1 MQPEKVYELTERFS
15 YIKLRFFFRL
25 QQDGHFPPFK
35 GSLWHGWL
43 GHMIKG
49 TPSLYQLLYGNHANQ
64 QPKPYQI
71 QTDGNRQEF
80 WQRGDIV
87 SFDLILL
94 GAACQAAE
102 HLVASLV
109 RSPCLPL
116 GIQKVPITIHS
127 IATITPFGLQPGI
140 QNGLLSDWLR
150 PKQVSIWHEVAL
162 QLESP
167 LRMKYQGNIVKKGPV
182 PLLFLIEQI
191 ARRFALI
198 THYWVD
204 DDEHLLSGI
213 PLAIPALGENQ
224 QSGTSVRF
232 EDWQRFSVRQGEQ
245 LPFGGLIGQL
255 CYQGDIAPA
264 IPWLQIGQQLQ
275 VGGKTTFGLGCYS
288 LIA

>member
-1 MQPEKVYELTERFS
+1 MLPQEIYEVTERFS
-15 YIKLRFFFRL
+15 YLRLRFYIRL
-25 QQDGHFPPFK
+25 QQDGRLPPFK

-49 TPSLYQLLYGNHANQ
+49 APPLYQLLYGNHAVQ

-71 QTDGNRQEF
+71 QTDGNRQEL
-80 WQRGDIV
+80 WQQDDIV
-87 SFDLILL
+87 SFDLVLL

-102 HLVASLV
+102 QLVACLG

-116 GIQKVPITIHS
+116 GAQKIPVTIHS
-127 IATITPFGLQPGI
+127 IATVTPFGLHPSIHIGQLYHWLQP
-140 QNGLLSDWLR
+140 Q
-150 PKQVSIWHEVAL
+150 PVSIWHEVAL

-167 LRMKYQGNIVKKGPV
+167 LRMKYQGNIVKKI
-182 PLLFLIEQI
+182 PLPLPFLLEQI
-191 ARRFALI
+191 ARRLALL

-204 DDEHLLSGI
+204 ESEHLLSTI
-213 PLAIPALGENQ
+213 PLAIPSLGEYQ
-224 QSGTSVRF
+224 QQGTCVRF

-275 VGGKTTFGLGCYS
+275 VGGKTTFGLGCYR